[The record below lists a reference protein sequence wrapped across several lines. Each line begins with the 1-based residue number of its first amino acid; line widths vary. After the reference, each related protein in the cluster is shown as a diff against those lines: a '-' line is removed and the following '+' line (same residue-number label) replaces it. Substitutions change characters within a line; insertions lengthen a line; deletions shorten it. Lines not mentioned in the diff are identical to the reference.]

1 MISMEPATRTR
12 PEMEIEW
19 TRVPRPRAV
28 AGALL
33 VHLLAFVLALPYLLP
48 SKVRLVKPKQ
58 EVVELAPRQVPL
70 EYDAA
75 SSGKPSSGLPMRASR
90 AIAHAKLVMPVG
102 KGEPSLG
109 ERARRAT
116 KGLMADFKFS
126 LNYGF
131 NPTEFSF
138 ASRTHGELPRIEAHE
153 VPYEQYV
160 IIEATVDVDGKV
172 AEARV
177 VTGKVP
183 SQVAEKLISA
193 VREFR
198 YDPAKKDGMAVPS
211 LVDIVVHIQS

>member
-1 MISMEPATRTR
+1 MLIP
-12 PEMEIEW
+12 W
-19 TRVPRPRAV
+19 TRVPRSSAL
-28 AGALL
+28 AGAVL
-33 VHLLAFVLALPYLLP
+33 VHLLAFILGLPFLQQN
-48 SKVRLVKPKQ
+48 KVRLIEPKQ
-58 EVVELAPRQVPL
+58 EVVELAPRHASIVY
-70 EYDAA
+70 ESA
-75 SSGKPSSGLPMRASR
+75 SSGKRSSGIPIPPDQAM
-90 AIAHAKLVMPVG
+90 AHAKLVVPVG

-109 ERARRAT
+109 EHARRAT
-116 KGLMADFKFS
+116 KGLMAKFKFS

-131 NPTEFSF
+131 NPGEFSF

-160 IIEATVDVDGKV
+160 IIEATVDVDGNV

-183 SQVAEKLISA
+183 SQVADKLISA

-211 LVDIVVHIQS
+211 LVDIVVHVPS

>member
-1 MISMEPATRTR
+1 MVIA
-12 PEMEIEW
+12 W
-19 TRVPRPRAV
+19 TRVPRSRALAAAV
-28 AGALL
+28 L
-33 VHLLAFVLALPYLLP
+33 VHVLVFVIALPFLQE
-48 SKVRLVKPKQ
+48 SKVRLVQPK
-58 EVVELAPRQVPL
+58 EKVVEFARRNAPIVYNSAGSRKR
-70 EYDAA
+70 
-75 SSGKPSSGLPMRASR
+75 SSGVPMHASK
-90 AIAHAKLVMPVG
+90 AIAHAKLMVPAG

-116 KGLMADFKFS
+116 KQLMANFQFS

-131 NPTEFSF
+131 NPGTFSF

-153 VPYEQYV
+153 VSYEQYV
-160 IIEATVDVDGKV
+160 IIEATIDVDGTV

-198 YDPAKKDGMAVPS
+198 YDPAKRDGVAVPS
-211 LVDIVVHIQS
+211 LVDIVVHVPS